1 LSNISRRQ
9 SFDDFVL
16 VVKER
21 PGNKSYDPINN
32 LAKTK
37 QKKETIKSMNT
48 NTKLIGLFAVGLAF
62 ILSAC
67 DFKFSVG
74 NTASMP
80 PDAELQSLVKKTT
93 SDFADAVKQGD
104 FTTFHSTVS
113 SDFQKEVSADKLKTA
128 FAAFIEKKDLIVP
141 LLKEASTTAA
151 SFSPAPV
158 LRTENGIPV
167 VDMNGS
173 FPTAPSIKFQL
184 SYEHETSGEWKL
196 LKLNY
201 KL

>member
-1 LSNISRRQ
+1 
-9 SFDDFVL
+9 
-16 VVKER
+16 
-21 PGNKSYDPINN
+21 
-32 LAKTK
+32 
-37 QKKETIKSMNT
+37 MNT

-80 PDAELQSLVKKTT
+80 SDVELQSLIRATT
-93 SDFADAVKQGD
+93 SDFADAVENED
-104 FTTFHSTVS
+104 FTTFYSNVS
-113 SDFQKEVSADKLKTA
+113 SDLQKQSSADKFKTA
-128 FAAFIEKKDLIVP
+128 FATFIEKKEAVVP
-141 LLKEASTTAA
+141 LLKQASGTTAT
-151 SFSPAPV
+151 FSPAPV
-158 LRTENGIPV
+158 LRTENGTPV

-173 FPTAPSIKFQL
+173 FPTDPSIKFQL